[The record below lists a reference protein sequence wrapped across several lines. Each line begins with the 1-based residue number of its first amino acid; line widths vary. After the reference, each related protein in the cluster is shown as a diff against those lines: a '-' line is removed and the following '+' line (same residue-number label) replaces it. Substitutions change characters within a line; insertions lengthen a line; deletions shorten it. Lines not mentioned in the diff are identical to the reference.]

1 MKKIILFL
9 SLLVV
14 SSTLFFAFSESAEFN
29 VVSKGKSSFDTSILK
44 EGDVIFQTDNHGQSL
59 AVQKAT
65 LSKYSHVGIL
75 FKDNGKWMVY
85 EAIQPVLKS
94 SFSSFV
100 KRGDQGHFTI
110 SRYKNSKVE
119 LTAEKIKKMKS
130 FFEKVEG
137 KDYDILF
144 EWSDKYWYCSELVW
158 KMYESVGIKVS
169 EYEKFGQYNLE
180 DPYVQEIIKRRFKNG
195 VNKNETV
202 ITPKGIYESK
212 LMEEV
217 YTNY

>member
-1 MKKIILFL
+1 MKKVILFL

-14 SSTLFFAFSESAEFN
+14 SATFFFAFSESAEFN

-94 SFSSFV
+94 NFSSFV

-110 SRYKNSKVE
+110 SRYKNSAVE
-119 LTAEKIKKMKS
+119 LTVENIKKMKS

-158 KMYESVGIKVS
+158 KMYESVGIKIS

-180 DPYVQEIIKRRFKNG
+180 DPYVQKIIKRRFKNG